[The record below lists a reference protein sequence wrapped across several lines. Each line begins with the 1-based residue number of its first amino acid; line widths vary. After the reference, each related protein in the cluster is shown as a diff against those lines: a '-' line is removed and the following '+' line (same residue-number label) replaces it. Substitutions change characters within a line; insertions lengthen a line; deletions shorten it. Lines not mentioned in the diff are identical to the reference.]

1 VSLCKPPCSIPVGGL
16 AGFNPQ
22 VEYRAIMPFKE
33 GGSPMTLIEKLRKI
47 RAERKISRMEAAASI
62 REMEA
67 TLAPL
72 LVVGVK
78 PNGCVKVTR

>member
-1 VSLCKPPCSIPVGGL
+1 
-16 AGFNPQ
+16 
-22 VEYRAIMPFKE
+22 
-33 GGSPMTLIEKLRKI
+33 MTLTEKLKKI
-47 RAERKISRMEAAASI
+47 RRERKIYRMEAAASI

-78 PNGCVKVTR
+78 SGGRVNITR

>member
-1 VSLCKPPCSIPVGGL
+1 
-16 AGFNPQ
+16 
-22 VEYRAIMPFKE
+22 
-33 GGSPMTLIEKLRKI
+33 MTLIEKLRKI

-62 REMEA
+62 REMEI
-67 TLAPL
+67 TLTPL

>member
-1 VSLCKPPCSIPVGGL
+1 
-16 AGFNPQ
+16 
-22 VEYRAIMPFKE
+22 
-33 GGSPMTLIEKLRKI
+33 MTLSEKLKEI

>member
-1 VSLCKPPCSIPVGGL
+1 
-16 AGFNPQ
+16 
-22 VEYRAIMPFKE
+22 
-33 GGSPMTLIEKLRKI
+33 MTLSEKLKEI

-62 REMEA
+62 REMEK

-78 PNGCVKVTR
+78 SGGRVNVTR